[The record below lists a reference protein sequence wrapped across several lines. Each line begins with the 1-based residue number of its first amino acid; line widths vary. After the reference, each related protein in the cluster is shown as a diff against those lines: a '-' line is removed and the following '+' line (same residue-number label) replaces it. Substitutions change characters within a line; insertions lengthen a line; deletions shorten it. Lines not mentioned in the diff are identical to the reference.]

1 MSIKDPEMRRWF
13 ASNADALRSA
23 SGKGRRE
30 ALKWVAANKAA
41 AVEPTKPK
49 EFKSNTKAFWQGQSF
64 GPASPVRKV
73 DPSSYKP
80 DKG

>member
-1 MSIKDPEMRRWF
+1 MPIKDPEVRRWF

-41 AVEPTKPK
+41 AVESPKPK
-49 EFKSNTKAFWQGQSF
+49 VFKSNTKAFWQGQSS
-64 GPASPVRKV
+64 GPASPVRRI
-73 DPSSYKP
+73 DPATYKP
-80 DKG
+80 SKE